1 MKRLTHVML
10 LLACAAVIAQCFVL
24 WAATGRAGFTRYK
37 DPTRIDKPSSEP
49 SLSDLFADTGLEDET
64 GVMPQVPNEFRLGLL
79 PSGFD
84 KHIVSVFT
92 LAGPAGIAAL
102 ILVIGALP
110 SLRSKVGQGVAEK

>member
-1 MKRLTHVML
+1 MT
-10 LLACAAVIAQCFVL
+10 CAAVFAQCFVL

-37 DPTRIDKPSSEP
+37 DPTRIEKPSGEP

-64 GVMPQVPNEFRLGLL
+64 GAMPQVPNEFRLGLL

-92 LAGPAGIAAL
+92 LAGPAGLGIVIL
-102 ILVIGALP
+102 IFGPWLERKKKTSNP
-110 SLRSKVGQGVAEK
+110 KV